1 MQRKFKLGPATL
13 IAAAFVGPGTVTV
26 CAQAGIGY
34 GYGLLWALLISTLV
48 TILFQEMA
56 ARIGIITQ
64 QGLATVIRN
73 QIPNR
78 WLRIGITILILAAIL
93 VGNTAY
99 EAGNLNGAVLGLN
112 ALFGNSYAGFY
123 PWVIGGIAMLLL
135 YFGSIKVLQKILI
148 GMVLLMSISF
158 VLTAIVT
165 GPPFWELLKGL
176 FLPNPSSANLLTIVA
191 LLGTTVVPYNLFLHT
206 SLASNQWSEESGL
219 KEAKLDTIVA
229 VSLGGLVSMAILIT
243 AAALPL
249 EKLDNVM
256 DIAAG
261 VEPLFGSYA
270 SVLMGLGLLGAG
282 LTSALTAPLAAAFVF
297 QNCMGWKN
305 DANHWKF
312 KAVAIGILLLG
323 TVSLATS
330 FRPIDIIIF
339 AQAANGILLP
349 ILAVLIVV
357 MAASKKLL
365 GKHRNSTL
373 QNIMGGLVIL
383 LSLILSIKTLG
394 NILF

>member
-1 MQRKFKLGPATL
+1 MSGKITLGPATL

-26 CAQAGIGY
+26 CAQAGIGF
-34 GYGLLWALLISTLV
+34 GYGLLWALLLSTFV

-64 QGLATVIRN
+64 KGLATVIREHI
-73 QIPNR
+73 QLPTLR
-78 WLRIGITILILAAIL
+78 WGITALILAAIL
-93 VGNTAY
+93 LGNTAY

-112 ALFGNSYAGFY
+112 AIFGDDYMPFY
-123 PWVIGGIAMLLL
+123 PWLIGGVAMALL
-135 YFGSIKVLQKILI
+135 YFGSIKALQKILI

-158 VLTAIVT
+158 VITALIT

-176 FLPNPSSANLLTIVA
+176 FVPNPNSANVLTIVA

-206 SLASNQWSEESGL
+206 SLAANQWNKENGL
-219 KEAKLDTIVA
+219 QASKRDTIIA
-229 VSLGGLVSMAILIT
+229 VGLGGLVSMAILIT
-243 AAALPL
+243 AAALPID
-249 EKLDNVM
+249 KLNSVM

-297 QNCMGWKN
+297 QNCMGWKSDTN
-305 DANHWKF
+305 DWKF
-312 KAVAIGILLLG
+312 KGVAIVILLLG

-330 FRPIDIIIF
+330 FKPIDIIIF

-349 ILAVLIVV
+349 ILAILIVI
-357 MAASKKLL
+357 MAASKSLL
-365 GKHRNSTL
+365 GEHRNSKR
-373 QNIMGGLVIL
+373 QNILGGIVIL
-383 LSLILSIKTLG
+383 LSLVLSIKTLST
-394 NILF
+394 LFF